1 VLLSWPDLAPLTA
14 GLRVILEGQ
23 RERTTGLEQAQG
35 RIIPRV
41 FHRNGEPIRAL
52 RIAWNR
58 ACREAGL
65 PGKLLHD
72 FRRTAVRNL
81 ERAGVPRSTAM
92 ALVGHKTE
100 SIYRRYAI
108 TDEAMLR
115 EGVEKLSKLHEAS
128 GAGQDGPAAT
138 LGREG
143 SSGTGLT
150 QSRIGPETRPID
162 HAVRHTF

>member
-1 VLLSWPDLAPLTA
+1 M
-14 GLRVILEGQ
+14 LERQ
-23 RERTTGLEQAQG
+23 RERTTALEQAQG
-35 RIIPRV
+35 RIIPSV
-41 FHRNGEPIRAL
+41 FHRRGEPIRDL

-58 ACREAGL
+58 VCRDAAL

-115 EGVEKLSKLHEAS
+115 EGAERLSQLHEAAW
-128 GAGQDGPAAT
+128 GRTFPAVAGSNAT
-138 LGREG
+138 R
-143 SSGTGLT
+143 
-150 QSRIGPETRPID
+150 
-162 HAVRHTF
+162 